1 DVLRDRAVV
10 HVAMAGIDVDRML
23 RIPEGDPIAHY
34 CPPARPRRADYRA
47 TVAARQSVVSGPS
60 VPCTNSRHRMDI
72 AGLHRGHRGIS
83 CALQCRAPCLAA
95 ATSKNERIYFAD
107 TMISGRYSKCMVS

>member
-1 DVLRDRAVV
+1 GGGRLRADVLRDRAVV

-60 VPCTNSRHRMDI
+60 VPCRGSLSGSGTSGMGRSALACSALPPRQRSRPSRD
-72 AGLHRGHRGIS
+72 
-83 CALQCRAPCLAA
+83 AP
-95 ATSKNERIYFAD
+95 RIYFAEM
-107 TMISGRYSKCMVS
+107 MI